1 VHIFNYS
8 NLKLEELAMNHLV
21 KLISAICLTILFTA
35 TYLKAGEI
43 HDAVDAGDLNKV
55 KALLETDPNLL
66 ESKDNDGSTPLHIAC
81 LQNQVAVANFLIDKG
96 ANVNARDNW
105 NHTPLHNANGV
116 FGQDYELIKRLIAK
130 GTDVNAQG
138 NRGETPLEWS
148 AADRG
153 NVEVTRLLI
162 DNGAD
167 INLCAK
173 GAISILHR
181 AIKNNQKET
190 AKLLVERGAKLNLK
204 DPSGRIEIHLAAL
217 YNAADLVRS
226 LLEHGVDIEAL
237 DGHNRTALYYAAK
250 HGYRKVADALI
261 AAGAKKNAVIEC
273 NYDKAPQL
281 SDTLEDGEAY
291 LWYLGGF
298 AGAGYAVKTK
308 DHLLLID
315 PPGID
320 RLPEAGLANGHL
332 NPDELS
338 GQKITVLITK
348 PEWERYRLDI
358 FELAKRM
365 AGINIVISYKP
376 EGKLASQGTIPTYH
390 LAELNQSFSVGGIT
404 VHTIP
409 AIQGGVSY
417 LVEAGNLKIFYAGYH
432 GCNQDSQTEEY
443 RKQIDFLKPYEPID
457 IAILPVAGH
466 ISFNYE
472 SYLYMLDQLSPK
484 AVYLMQG
491 NYIPEEYPKCA
502 TVLQMHQVPVEYPDD
517 EGDRFH
523 YQRD

>member
-1 VHIFNYS
+1 MNY
-8 NLKLEELAMNHLV
+8 LK
-21 KLISAICLTILFTA
+21 KLLSVVCLTMMLA
-35 TYLKAGEI
+35 AVGLYGGEM
-43 HDAVDAGDLNKV
+43 HNAVDAGDLNKV
-55 KALLETDPNLL
+55 KALLAADPTLL
-66 ESKDNDGSTPLHIAC
+66 ESQADDGSTPLHIAC
-81 LQNQVAVANFLIDKG
+81 LKNQAAVANLLIDKG

-105 NHTPLHNANGV
+105 NHTPLHNAMSV
-116 FGQDYELIKRLIAK
+116 FGQDINLIKHLIAE
-130 GTDVNAQG
+130 GTHINAQG
-138 NRGETPLEWS
+138 NRGDTPLEWS

-153 NVEVTRLLI
+153 NVDVTRLLI
-162 DNGAD
+162 DSGAD

-181 AIKNNQKET
+181 AIKNNQIET
-190 AKLLVERGAKLNLK
+190 AKLLIERGAKLNLK
-204 DPSGRIEIHLAAL
+204 DPYGRIEIHLAAL
-217 YNAADLVRS
+217 HNSVGLVQS
-226 LLEHGVDIEAL
+226 LLEHGVDVDAL
-237 DGHNRTALYYAAK
+237 DGHNHTALYYAAK
-250 HGYRKVADALI
+250 HGYRKMADSLI
-261 AAGAKKNAVIEC
+261 AAGAKKNAIAEC

-281 SDTLEDGEAY
+281 SGTLENGEAY

-315 PPGID
+315 PPGINES
-320 RLPEAGLANGHL
+320 PEAGLANGHL
-332 NPDELS
+332 NPGELA

-390 LAELNQSFSVGGIT
+390 LAELNQSFFVGGIT

-409 AIQGGVSY
+409 AMQGGISY
-417 LVEAGNLKIFYAGYH
+417 LVEADNLKIFYAGYH
-432 GCNQDSQTEEY
+432 GCNKDSQTEEY
-443 RKQIDFLKPYEPID
+443 RKQIDFLNPFGPID
-457 IAILPVAGH
+457 ITILPVTGH
-466 ISFNYE
+466 ISFTYE
-472 SYLYMLDQLSPK
+472 SYLYMLNKLSPK

-502 TVLQMHQVPVEYPDD
+502 AVLQTHQVPVGYPDD

-523 YQRD
+523 YLRDLKQK

>member
-1 VHIFNYS
+1 MNY
-8 NLKLEELAMNHLV
+8 LTKLLSVVSLTTMLAAVGMH
-21 KLISAICLTILFTA
+21 
-35 TYLKAGEI
+35 AGEI
-43 HDAVDAGDLNKV
+43 HDAVYAGDLNKV
-55 KALLETDPNLL
+55 KALLEVDPNLL

-81 LQNQVAVANFLIDKG
+81 LKNQVAITNLLIDKG

-105 NHTPLHNANGV
+105 NHTPLHNAMGV
-116 FGQDYELIKRLIAK
+116 FGQDINLIRHLIAE
-130 GTDVNAQG
+130 GADVNAQG

-153 NVEVTRLLI
+153 NLEVTRLLI

-190 AKLLVERGAKLNLK
+190 AKLLVERNAKLNLK

-217 YNAADLVRS
+217 HNAADLVRS
-226 LLEHGVDIEAL
+226 LLEHNVDIDAL
-237 DGHNRTALYYAAK
+237 DRHNRTALYYAAK
-250 HGYRKVADALI
+250 HGYRSVVDVLI
-261 AAGAKKNAVIEC
+261 TEGAKKDAIVEC
-273 NYDKAPQL
+273 NYNKAPQL
-281 SDTLEDGEAY
+281 CETLKDGEAY

-320 RLPEAGLANGHL
+320 ESQEAGLANGHL
-332 NPDELS
+332 NPSELA
-338 GQKITVLITK
+338 GQKISVLITK

-365 AGINIVISYKP
+365 PDINIVISYKA
-376 EGKLASQGTIPTYH
+376 EGKLASQGTVPSYY
-390 LAELNQSFSVGGIT
+390 LAELHQSFSVDGIII
-404 VHTIP
+404 HTIP
-409 AIQGGVSY
+409 AMQGGVGY
-417 LVEAGNLKIFYAGYH
+417 LVETDNLKIFYTGYH
-432 GCNQDSQTEEY
+432 GCNKDSQTEEY
-443 RKQIDFLKPYEPID
+443 RKQIDFLNPYGPID
-457 IAILPVAGH
+457 ITILPVTGH
-466 ISFNYE
+466 ISFTYE
-472 SYLYMLDQLSPK
+472 SYLYMLNQLSPK

-491 NYIPEEYPKCA
+491 NYIPEEYPNCA
-502 TVLQMHQVPVEYPDD
+502 AVLQTHQVPVEYPDD

-523 YQRD
+523 YLRDGI